1 MKRNGISQ
9 EKKEY
14 FGLPTKSLQNTLT
27 VSQVSKGE
35 QIHLLEKFSTSS
47 FKINAALP
55 FGLGKGITDDLV
67 YTQAFI
73 RNDQTHSFETFFFQ
87 GTQEIAPGFLI
98 FPAAFRNTKNYGE
111 SLIIQLVVS
120 SSRRTN
126 TPARYISIKASLT
139 LPVWTT
145 EALFIFAREEN
156 RFGKRSFSP
165 RTSFFS

>member
-1 MKRNGISQ
+1 MKVFSRTHRESIPIPVN
-9 EKKEY
+9 KTALA
-14 FGLPTKSLQNTLT
+14 FDH
-27 VSQVSKGE
+27 GE
-35 QIHLLEKFSTSS
+35 EI
-47 FKINAALP
+47 A
-55 FGLGKGITDDLV
+55 DDLIQSQ
-67 YTQAFI
+67 TFI
-73 RNDQTHSFETFFFQ
+73 RNDQPHSFETFFFQ

-156 RFGKRSFSP
+156 RFGKRSFSL